1 MNALFELGL
10 CISYDRVMS
19 ISTILGNNLCHHFE
33 MEKSVCPPKL
43 KGKLFTTAAIDNI
56 DHNPSSTTA
65 HDISLFQHP
74 RHDASGVERTM
85 LTTKLSCFLS

>member
-1 MNALFELGL
+1 MDALFELGL

-19 ISTILGNNLCHHFE
+19 ISTLLGNNLCHKFE

-56 DHNPSSTTA
+56 DHNLSSTTA
-65 HDISLFQHP
+65 QDSFHGTGISIFQHP
-74 RHDASGVERTM
+74 
-85 LTTKLSCFLS
+85 